1 MIISFNTEYIPILSI
16 EEAIL
21 YSYIEYLCIVN
32 KSTETNYFNGIYWVD
47 ANYSCFA
54 RMFTFWTI
62 PKIKEMFDRM
72 VGIEVVTLGV
82 FNQDKYCLAN
92 TEKMRELLSGK
103 IPHNIP
109 VSADESYEELTWK
122 SYEKKT
128 GINYKSVPNRRDV
141 KEYIAVI
148 DRYNE
153 MFGKKISLTNTN
165 YRLIS
170 QAFANGHTVD
180 AIMQAFKNRPL
191 VGWTKKYWKESD
203 FPSMFY
209 QKNSKGDPVDWVDTF
224 AGENFSSNKQ
234 DLQKE
239 LQEVINWFKI
249 LHDLHDSDRVRYFAT
264 VKYPVWS
271 VDELKGCSGDYDL
284 ITESIH
290 KLYNAYQR
298 YINLIDT

>member
-1 MIISFNTEYIPILSI
+1 MIIIFNTEYIPILSI

-62 PKIKEMFDRM
+62 PKIKEMLDRM
-72 VGIEVVTLGV
+72 VGIEVITLGV

-92 TEKMRELLSGK
+92 AEKMRELLNGK
-103 IPHNIP
+103 TPHNIS

-122 SYEKKT
+122 SYQKKT

-180 AIMQAFKNRPL
+180 AIIQAFKNRPL

-264 VKYPVWS
+264 VKHPVWS
-271 VDELKGCSGDYDL
+271 VNELKGCSGDYDL